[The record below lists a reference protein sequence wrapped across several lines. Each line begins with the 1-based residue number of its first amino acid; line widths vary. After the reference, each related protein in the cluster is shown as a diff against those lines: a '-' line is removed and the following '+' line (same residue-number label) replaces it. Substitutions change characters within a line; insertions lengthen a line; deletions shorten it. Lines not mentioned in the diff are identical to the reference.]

1 MTEQLDLKAL
11 TPPACPLGA
20 DFARQTARRVLER
33 ASDDRRRVEPVRG
46 GYAQRLWTNPL
57 QQIVRRQRTRR
68 FFQLPNVFLLLLFY
82 ALPGLFFGQMGDPE
96 QQQAY
101 FGVVQAGLTLIVP
114 LALMALEW
122 TTMNTLVRGRCLE
135 EMLTTGLAPSLVSDT
150 LALNGLRTLAPLLL
164 TTCLL
169 LVPFRGLEAL
179 GWVPVGCVFL
189 VGCNYPIQALIL
201 RPRGAGWPCLISA
214 LCGLAGLALA
224 FPWNLLGGLSLLA
237 FTCRRFVIREL
248 LLLQQGHPRQVSAQ
262 PNRRL
267 RQWLGLHLPDL
278 ALLQREVRR
287 GALLSPAWMS
297 GSLLAALAY
306 WYLRGDLADA
316 GWWPLAVA
324 LLALWQAA
332 ALVQREQ
339 ASATRE
345 VLLHSG
351 LEPLDWWQSSAWISA
366 IRLVPAAVFLML
378 ASGWKQPILALGI
391 LTLCLVAN
399 WAGAVLG
406 VVSAWEGSLRSTLGR
421 AFAHLVAVG
430 GYTTAA
436 GLMLS
441 TVAGDSAS
449 ARRLVGNDDFLMSIF
464 YPLSQVVPLLLVG
477 LALWARARQVAT
489 RGWVERPSL
498 PVLQL
503 VPALPI
509 AYFSQLLMRSSPE
522 AAGWWT
528 GVTLM
533 FSTLWFLW
541 AQPLLAAPRRYP
553 ARWALL
559 CASYLLSVPL
569 ASYALAW
576 LLVFH
581 VSPQLI
587 EVVAWGSQIDPL
599 HLLLH
604 VSIWSLVV
612 ARLNW
617 TLETELPPA
626 SPTRWQMPA
635 LVATLLGALGLS
647 WAQYLGRP
655 VPEAEVAAFRSRQRA
670 ELPRRGPYRELLAN
684 YARNHLKLEISRQNP
699 RWVQGLR
706 DHDLLQ
712 PELREPLRQLIESG
726 APLDHSVPS
735 LLSALSRCEG
745 DVEATLENLEWI
757 ARLLESCRDLEYPY
771 VGHLYQRLTKIVTS
785 GLNPAQLNRL
795 EATFIR
801 LESLL
806 SDQLPDSAA
815 HYEQERL
822 RTMGSE
828 AGRGPDSRLYFKKQA
843 DLTIACYLQKRP
855 PSPGHEPYQ
864 RIAYLYLGGQLGH
877 SGERTMMRQALQ
889 LERLRLQTGAYPKR
903 FRPDAGLRYRQ
914 TSDGR
919 YELIGFGRRLDADG
933 LHYGYRYR

>member
-33 ASDDRRRVEPVRG
+33 AGNDRRRVEPVSR

-101 FGVVQAGLTLIVP
+101 FGVLQTGLTLIVP
-114 LALMALEW
+114 LALVALEW

-150 LALNGLRTLAPLLL
+150 LALNGVRTLAPLLL
-164 TTCLL
+164 MTCLL

-201 RPRGAGWPCLISA
+201 RPRGALWPCLTAA
-214 LCGLAGLALA
+214 LLGLAATALA

-237 FTCRRFVIREL
+237 LACRHLVIREL
-248 LLLQQGHPRQVSAQ
+248 LLLQQGHPHQLSA
-262 PNRRL
+262 PPDRRL
-267 RQWLGLHLPDL
+267 RQWLSRRLPDL

-287 GALLSPAWMS
+287 GALLSPAWMG
-297 GSLLAALAY
+297 GSLLAAWAY
-306 WYLRGDLADA
+306 WQQRGNLADA

-332 ALVQREQ
+332 SLVHREQ
-339 ASATRE
+339 ASGTRE

-351 LEPLDWWQSSAWISA
+351 LEPLDWWHSSAWISA
-366 IRLVPAAVFLML
+366 LRLVPVAAFLML
-378 ASGWKQPILALGI
+378 ASGWKQPLLALGV

-441 TVAGDSAS
+441 TVVGDSAS
-449 ARRLVGNDDFLMSIF
+449 ARRLVDNDDFLMSIF

-477 LALWARARQVAT
+477 LALWARARQVTA

-509 AYFSQLLMRSSPE
+509 AYFSQLLMLSSPE
-522 AAGWWT
+522 AATWWT

-533 FSTLWFLW
+533 FSTLWFFW
-541 AQPLLAAPRRYP
+541 AQPMFAAPRRYP
-553 ARWALL
+553 GRWALL
-559 CASYLLSVPL
+559 SASYLVCVPL

-576 LLVFH
+576 LLVFQI
-581 VSPQLI
+581 SPELI

-617 TLETELPPA
+617 TLETAPQA
-626 SPTRWQMPA
+626 SRHRWQMPA
-635 LVATLLGALGLS
+635 LVATLLGALALS

-655 VPEAEVAAFRSRQRA
+655 LPQAEVAAFRNRTRS
-670 ELPRRGPYRELLAN
+670 ELPLRGPYRELVAN
-684 YARNHLKLEISRQNP
+684 YARNHPMIRISQQNP
-699 RWVQGLR
+699 GWIQGLQ

-726 APLDHSVPS
+726 APPDRCVPS
-735 LLSALSRCEG
+735 VIYALNRCQG
-745 DVEATLENLEWI
+745 DTQVMLENLEWI
-757 ARLLESCRDLEYPY
+757 SRLLESCPEQGYLNA
-771 VGHLYQRLTKIVTS
+771 GQLYQQIAKVLTS
-785 GLNPAQLNRL
+785 GLNSAQLNRL
-795 EATFIR
+795 EAALTR
-801 LESLL
+801 LEPMI
-806 SDQLPDSAA
+806 SDRIPDSVAY
-815 HYEQERL
+815 YEQERL
-822 RTMGSE
+822 RSMGRE
-828 AGRGPDSRLYFKKQA
+828 AGHGPDSRLFFEKQA
-843 DLTIACYLQKRP
+843 DLAISVYLQKRP
-855 PSPGHEPYQ
+855 PSPGQEPYQ
-864 RIAYLYLGGQLGH
+864 RLAYLSGRTGH
-877 SGERTMMRQALQ
+877 SGERTIVQQALR
-889 LERLRLQTGAYPKR
+889 LERLRLQTGSYPKS
-903 FRPDAGLRYRQ
+903 FTPGVGLRYRQ
-914 TSDGR
+914 TSDGG
-919 YELIGFGRRLDADG
+919 YEISGRGRRLDRQG
-933 LHYGYRYR
+933 LHYSYRDR